1 MLRSLAINLRIKCR
15 RPLIADSFISKHC
28 RRTSTFEIEV
38 QNTTPVKKVKA
49 MAEDRSHFLLPNNQK
64 FVELDSSQA
73 FNKLTDKEKLYAHY
87 LSQAAWHGGLI
98 VLMQTSPESPKI
110 FSLLHRIFANESL
123 LCLRESVRQQGVS
136 NDDFQAFLVYAGG
149 IFANSGNYKGFGD
162 TKFIPNLP
170 KGSFELIVKASK
182 AYEEDP
188 QHIMKLWQQASNF
201 IYSIAPR
208 LTRLGLCDKGVTTYF
223 SSNVTEEDSN
233 LVNDWMKTKLIEA
246 YICRTFK
253 TTAEDGLPLY
263 TIHLA
268 SVNTDAKPPLTMEK
282 EKYKGAYF
290 QVTRGDYSP
299 LLKLVNDNLTMAREY
314 AANDNE
320 RNMLEH
326 YVKSFKEGDLSEHK
340 EGSRYWIKDKGP
352 IIETYQGFI
361 ETYRDPSGQRGEF
374 EGFVA
379 MVNKEMSKKFGD
391 LVDGAERFIKLLPWG
406 KDLEKDTFL
415 RPDFT
420 SLDVLTF
427 SGSGIPAG
435 INIPNYDE
443 IRQNEGFKN
452 VSLGNVIPAA
462 YKESVIPFLS
472 DSDKQLLEKYRVASF
487 EVQVGLHEL
496 LGHGSGKLFVQN
508 ADGTFNFNKE
518 TVKNPLTGKEI
529 ESWYSPGETYDS
541 KFTTL
546 GSAFEECR
554 AEAVGL
560 YLSLVP
566 EILKIFGY
574 EGQEAQDVTYVNWL
588 SLLWNGAAKATEM
601 YQPSTKTWL
610 QAHARAR
617 FVLMRL
623 LELEGEGM
631 LRIEETEPGKNLQLT
646 LQRDQLATKGKK
658 IIGDFLVQLQT
669 IKATGDVAAGEKL
682 FDKYSRLDEPWGRWR
697 DIVLIHKQPR
707 NIFVQPNTFLINSNK
722 GEEIDLKRYPATA
735 EGMIASWVER
745 FPKTDIDDILEQL
758 AEKDTKYFQDLKAIA
773 NE

>member
-1 MLRSLAINLRIKCR
+1 MKYLVLGSIPGFFK
-15 RPLIADSFISKHC
+15 KHYILLNI
-28 RRTSTFEIEV
+28 T
-38 QNTTPVKKVKA
+38 
-49 MAEDRSHFLLPNNQK
+49 MEDKSNFFLPNNQR

-73 FNKLTDKEKLYAHY
+73 FNNLTNKEKLYAHY
-87 LSQAAWHGGLI
+87 LSKAAWNGGLI
-98 VLMQTSPESPKI
+98 VLLQTSPESPKI
-110 FSLLHRIFANESL
+110 FSLLHRIFLGEPLDKLKDSAL
-123 LCLRESVRQQGVS
+123 KAGVS
-136 NDDFQAFLVYAGG
+136 EDDFKAFLIYAGG
-149 IFANSGNYKGFGD
+149 LFANSGNYKGFGD
-162 TKFIPNLP
+162 TKFIPNLS
-170 KGSFELIVKASK
+170 KEAFELIVKSSK
-182 AYEEDP
+182 AYEDDNT
-188 QHIMKLWQQASNF
+188 HMTKLWQKVQNA
-201 IYSIAPR
+201 IYSLTPR
-208 LTRLGLCDKGVTTYF
+208 LTSLGLANKGVTTYF
-223 SSNVTEEDSN
+223 SSNCTEEDSN
-233 LVNDWMKTKLIEA
+233 LVNDWMKTKRIEA

-253 TTAEDGLPLY
+253 TTADDGLPLY

-268 SVNTDAKPPLTMEK
+268 SVESSPKPPLTMEK
-282 EKYKGAYF
+282 EKYKNAYF
-290 QVTRGDYSP
+290 QVTRGDYAA
-299 LLKLVNDNLTMAREY
+299 LLKLANENLAKAMEY

-320 RNMLEH
+320 RNMLKH
-326 YVKSFKEGDLSEHK
+326 YINSFREGDLNEHK
-340 EGSRYWIKDKGP
+340 EGSRFWIKDKGP

-379 MVNKEMSKKFGD
+379 MVNKEMSKKFGT

-406 KDLEKDTFL
+406 QDLEKDTFL

-472 DSDKQLLEKYRVASF
+472 EEDKKLLEKYRVASF

-496 LGHGSGKLFVQN
+496 LGHGSGKLLRQN
-508 ADGTFNFNKE
+508 ADGTFNFDKE
-518 TVKNPLTGKEI
+518 KVKNPLTGKQI
-529 ESWYSPGETYDS
+529 ESWYTEGETYDS

-560 YLSLVP
+560 YLSLEP

-588 SLLWNGAAKATEM
+588 SLMWNGTAKATEM

-617 FVLMRL
+617 FVLLRL
-623 LELEGEGM
+623 LQLEGDG
-631 LRIEETEPGKNLQLT
+631 LLTVSEPRPGHELLLT
-646 LQRDQLATKGKK
+646 LDRHRLATDGKR
-658 IIGDFLVQLQT
+658 IIGEFLVKLQT
-669 IKATGDVAAGEKL
+669 LKATGDSVAAEQL
-682 FDKYSRLDEPWGRWR
+682 FDRYSRLDEPWSRWR
-697 DIVLIHKQPR
+697 DIVMLHKQPR
-707 NIFVQPNTFLINSNK
+707 NIFVQPNTSLK
-722 GEEIDLKRYPATA
+722 GEEVELIRYPASA
-735 EGMIASWVER
+735 EGMVASWVER
-745 FPKTDIDDILEQL
+745 FPSSTIDDVLEQL
-758 AEKDTKYFQDLKAIA
+758 ADTDSKYFAELESLTAA
-773 NE
+773 

>member
-1 MLRSLAINLRIKCR
+1 MLRTLTINLKKCR
-15 RPLIADSFISKHC
+15 RSIFADSLIGKHC
-28 RRTSTFEIEV
+28 RCSSGT
-38 QNTTPVKKVKA
+38 QNTKPVQPLKVNA
-49 MAEDRSHFLLPNNQK
+49 MAEDKSHFLLPNNQR

-73 FNKLTDKEKLYAHY
+73 FSNLTTQEQLYAHY
-87 LSQAAWHGGLI
+87 LSQAAWNGGLI
-98 VLMQTSPESPKI
+98 VLLQTSPESPKI
-110 FSLLHRIFANESL
+110 FSLLHRIYIAEPLEDLKKSAL
-123 LCLRESVRQQGVS
+123 EAGVS
-136 NDDFQAFLVYAGG
+136 EDDFQAFLVYSGG
-149 IFANSGNYKGFGD
+149 VFANSGNYKGFGD
-162 TKFIPNLP
+162 VKFIPNLS
-170 KGSFELIVKASK
+170 KETFELIVKASK
-182 AYEEDP
+182 AYENDNT
-188 QHIMKLWQQASNF
+188 HITKLWQNTQNA

-208 LTRLGLCDKGVTTYF
+208 LASLGLADKGVTTYF
-223 SSNVTEEDSN
+223 SSNCTEEDSN
-233 LVNDWMKTKLIEA
+233 LVNDWMKTKRIEA

-253 TTAEDGLPLY
+253 TTADDGLPLY

-268 SVNTDAKPPLTMEK
+268 SVDTTPKPPLTMDK
-282 EKYKGAYF
+282 ELYKGAYF

-299 LLKLVNDNLTMAREY
+299 ILKVVNEHLLKAQEY

-320 RNMLEH
+320 KNMLKH
-326 YVKSFKEGDLSEHK
+326 YVNSFKEGDLNEHK
-340 EGSRYWIKDKGP
+340 EGSRFWIKDKGP

-391 LVDGAERFIKLLPWG
+391 LVDGAERFIKRLPWG
-406 KDLEKDTFL
+406 SDLEKDSFL

-472 DSDKQLLEKYRVASF
+472 DEDKKLLEKYRVASF

-496 LGHGSGKLFVQN
+496 LGHGSGKLLRQN
-508 ADGTFNFNKE
+508 ADGTFNFDTEK
-518 TVKNPLTGKEI
+518 VKNPLTGNKI
-529 ESWYSPGETYDS
+529 ESWYTDGETYDS

-560 YLSLVP
+560 YLSLDP
-566 EILKIFGY
+566 EILKVFGY
-574 EGQEAQDVTYVNWL
+574 EGKEAEDVTYVNWL

-623 LELEGEGM
+623 LELEGDG
-631 LRIEETEPGKNLQLT
+631 LLTITEVEPAKNLLLT
-646 LQRDQLATKGKK
+646 LQRDRIATDGKK
-658 IIGDFLVQLQT
+658 IIGDFLVKLQT
-669 IKATGDVAAGEKL
+669 IKATADFAAGDQL

-697 DIVLIHKQPR
+697 DIVVLHKQPR
-707 NIFVQPNTFLINSNK
+707 NIFVQPNTFHK
-722 GEEIDLKRYPATA
+722 GEEVELKRYPASA
-735 EGMIASWVER
+735 EGMVSSWVER
-745 FPKTDIDDILEQL
+745 FPSAAVDEVLEQL
-758 AEKDTKYFQDLKAIA
+758 AEADSKYYAELQAILDA
-773 NE
+773 

>member
-1 MLRSLAINLRIKCR
+1 MFRSVNNLFKSR
-15 RPLIADSFISKHC
+15 LICADSMVFNRLNRFSVK
-28 RRTSTFEIEV
+28 STQLNIN
-38 QNTTPVKKVKA
+38 QPLKLTKA
-49 MAEDRSHFLLPNNQK
+49 MDKSNFLLPNNQR

-73 FNKLTDKEKLYAHY
+73 FENLTKQEKLYAHY
-87 LSQAAWHGGLI
+87 LSQAAWNGGLI

-110 FSLLHRIFANESL
+110 FSLLHRIFLEEPIEELKDSCSKA
-123 LCLRESVRQQGVS
+123 GVS
-136 NDDFQAFLVYAGG
+136 EDDFQAFLVYAGG
-149 IFANSGNYKGFGD
+149 VFANSGNYKGFGD

-170 KGSFELIVKASK
+170 DSTFELIVKSSK
-182 AYEEDP
+182 AYENDTT
-188 QHIMKLWQQASNF
+188 HITKLWQNTHHA

-208 LTRLGLCDKGVTTYF
+208 LTSLGLADKGVTTYF
-223 SSNVTEEDSN
+223 SSNCTEEDSN
-233 LVNDWMKTKLIEA
+233 LVNDWMKTKRIEA

-253 TTAEDGLPLY
+253 TTANDGLPLY

-268 SVNTDAKPPLTMEK
+268 SVEKSSKAPITMDK

-299 LLKLVNDNLTMAREY
+299 LLKLVSDNLTKAIEY

-320 RNMLEH
+320 KNMLKH
-326 YVKSFKEGDLSEHK
+326 YVNSFNEGDLNEHK

-379 MVNKEMSKKFGD
+379 MVNKEMSKKFGT

-406 KDLEKDTFL
+406 EDLEKDTFL
-415 RPDFT
+415 KPDFT

-472 DSDKQLLEKYRVASF
+472 DGDKQLLEKYRVAAF

-496 LGHGSGKLFVQN
+496 LGHGSGKLLRQN
-508 ADGTFNFNKE
+508 ADGTFNFDKE
-518 TVKNPLTGKEI
+518 KVKNPLTGKPI
-529 ESWYSPGETYDS
+529 ESWYTEGETYDS

-560 YLSLVP
+560 YLSLDT

-574 EGQEAQDVTYVNWL
+574 EGQEAQDVMYVNWL

-601 YQPSTKTWL
+601 YQPSTSTWL

-623 LELEGEGM
+623 LELEGDGM
-631 LRIEETEPGKNLQLT
+631 LTITETEPGKDLLMT
-646 LQRDQLATKGKK
+646 LDRTRLPTDGKR
-658 IIGDFLVQLQT
+658 IIGEFLVKLQT
-669 IKATGDVAAGEKL
+669 IKATGDSAAGEKL
-682 FDKYSRLDEPWGRWR
+682 FGEYSRLAGCWGKWR
-697 DIVLIHKQPR
+697 DIVLMHKQPR
-707 NIFVQPNTFLINSNK
+707 NIFVQPNTEAK
-722 GEEIDLKRYPATA
+722 GDEVELKRYPATA
-735 EGMIASWVER
+735 EGMIASWVQR
-745 FPKTDIDDILEQL
+745 FPTTKPDDILEKL
-758 AEKDTKYFQDLKAIA
+758 AEDDSKYFEELEKLAA
-773 NE
+773 

>member
-1 MLRSLAINLRIKCR
+1 
-15 RPLIADSFISKHC
+15 
-28 RRTSTFEIEV
+28 
-38 QNTTPVKKVKA
+38 
-49 MAEDRSHFLLPNNQK
+49 MAVDKSNFLLPNNQR

-73 FNKLTDKEKLYAHY
+73 FNNLTKQEKLYAHY
-87 LSQAAWHGGLI
+87 LSQAAWNGGLI
-98 VLMQTSPESPKI
+98 VLLQTSPESPRI
-110 FSLLHRIFANESL
+110 FSLLHRIFLGEPLDSL
-123 LCLRESVRQQGVS
+123 KQSALKAGASEE
-136 NDDFQAFLVYAGG
+136 DFQAFLVYAGG

-162 TKFIPNLP
+162 TKVIPNLS
-170 KGSFELIVKASK
+170 KESFEIIVKASK
-182 AYEEDP
+182 AFENDST
-188 QHIMKLWQQASNF
+188 HITKLWQNNKNA
-201 IYSIAPR
+201 IYSLTPR
-208 LTRLGLCDKGVTTYF
+208 LTSLGLADKGVTTYF
-223 SSNVTEEDSN
+223 SSNCAEADSN
-233 LVNDWMKTKLIEA
+233 LVNDWMKTKRIEA

-253 TTAEDGLPLY
+253 TTADDGLPLY

-268 SVNTDAKPPLTMEK
+268 SVETSPKPPLTMEK
-282 EKYKGAYF
+282 EKYKNAYF

-299 LLKLVNDNLTMAREY
+299 LLKLVNENLEKAKQY
-314 AANDNE
+314 ASNDNE
-320 RNMLEH
+320 KNMLKH
-326 YVKSFKEGDLSEHK
+326 YINSFKEGDLNEHK

-379 MVNKEMSKKFGD
+379 MVNKEMSKKFGN

-406 KDLEKDTFL
+406 EDLEKDSFL

-496 LGHGSGKLFVQN
+496 LGHGSGKLLRQN
-508 ADGTFNFNKE
+508 ADGTFNFDKE
-518 TVKNPLTGKEI
+518 KVKNPLTGKEI
-529 ESWYSPGETYDS
+529 ESWYTEGETYDS

-560 YLSLVP
+560 YLSLNA

-574 EGQEAQDVTYVNWL
+574 EGEEAQNVTYVNWL

-623 LELEGEGM
+623 LELEGDGLLTVSES
-631 LRIEETEPGKNLQLT
+631 EPGKNLRLT
-646 LQRDQLATKGKK
+646 LQKDRLATDGKR
-658 IIGDFLVQLQT
+658 IIGDFLVKLQT
-669 IKATGDVAAGEKL
+669 IKATGDVASGEAL

-697 DIVLIHKQPR
+697 DIVMLHKQPR
-707 NIFVQPNTFLINSNK
+707 NIFVQPNTTHEGDDVVLH
-722 GEEIDLKRYPATA
+722 RYPASA
-735 EGMIASWVER
+735 EGVVASWVRR
-745 FPKTDIDDILEQL
+745 FPSPAVSDALEQL
-758 AEKDTKYFQDLKAIA
+758 AEADAPYFAELKALTDA
-773 NE
+773 S

>member
-1 MLRSLAINLRIKCR
+1 MG
-15 RPLIADSFISKHC
+15 
-28 RRTSTFEIEV
+28 
-38 QNTTPVKKVKA
+38 
-49 MAEDRSHFLLPNNQK
+49 EDKSHFLLPNNQK

-73 FNKLTDKEKLYAHY
+73 FNKLTNKEKLYAHY
-87 LSQAAWHGGLI
+87 LSQSAWNGGLI
-98 VLMQTSPESPKI
+98 VLVQTSPESPKI
-110 FSLLHRIFANESL
+110 FSLLHRIFTKESL
-123 LCLRESVRQQGVS
+123 HSLREAATVVGV
-136 NDDFQAFLVYAGG
+136 NDEDFLAFMVYAGG

-170 KGSFELIVKASK
+170 MTSFELIVKASK
-182 AYEEDP
+182 AFKDDNA
-188 QHIMKLWQQASNF
+188 HITTLWQQIQNA
-201 IYSIAPR
+201 IYSTAPR
-208 LTRLGLCDKGVTTYF
+208 LTSLGLADKGVTTYF
-223 SSNVTEEDSN
+223 SSNCTEEDSN
-233 LVNDWMKTKLIEA
+233 LVNDWMKTKRIEA

-268 SVNTDAKPPLTMEK
+268 STEAIPKSPLTMDI

-290 QVTRGDYSP
+290 RVTRGDYSP
-299 LLKLVNDNLTMAREY
+299 LLKRVNDNLTKAIEY

-320 RNMLEH
+320 KNMLLH
-326 YVKSFKEGDLSEHK
+326 YINSFKEGDLEEHK
-340 EGSRYWIKDKGP
+340 EGSRFWIKDKGP

-379 MVNKEMSKKFGD
+379 MVNKEMSMKFGA
-391 LVDGAERFIKLLPWG
+391 LVEGAERFIKLLPWG
-406 KDLEKDTFL
+406 TDLEKDTFL

-472 DSDKQLLEKYRVASF
+472 SSDKELLEKYRVPSF

-496 LGHGSGKLFVQN
+496 LGHGSGKLFKEN
-508 ADGTFNFNKE
+508 PDGTFNFDKN

-529 ESWYSPGETYDS
+529 ESWYTPGETYDS

-560 YLSLVP
+560 YLSLEP
-566 EILKIFGY
+566 EILKIFGH
-574 EGQEAQDVTYVNWL
+574 EGQTAEDVTYVNWL

-631 LRIEETEPGKNLQLT
+631 LTITETEPGKNLELT
-646 LQRDQLATKGKK
+646 LQREKLATLGKK
-658 IIGDFLVQLQT
+658 IIGDFLVKLQT
-669 IKATGDVAAGEKL
+669 IKATGDFAAGELL
-682 FDKYSRLDEPWGRWR
+682 FDKYSRVEGEWARWR
-697 DIVLIHKQPR
+697 DIVMIHKQPR
-707 NIFVQPNTFLINSNK
+707 NIFVQPNTVIANE
-722 GEEIDLKRYPATA
+722 GEQVELKRYPASA

-745 FPKTDIDDILEQL
+745 FPNTDVDDILEL
-758 AEKDTKYFQDLKAIA
+758 IAEQDSQYFSDLKPITAA
-773 NE
+773 A

>member
-1 MLRSLAINLRIKCR
+1 MLRTLTISLLKCR
-15 RPLIADSFISKHC
+15 RANIAESFVTKHYATGTV
-28 RRTSTFEIEV
+28 RSINSQANKIV
-38 QNTTPVKKVKA
+38 NA
-49 MAEDRSHFLLPNNQK
+49 MAVDKSNFLLPNNQR

-73 FNKLTDKEKLYAHY
+73 FANLTNQEKLYAHY
-87 LSQAAWHGGLI
+87 LSRAAWNGGLI
-98 VLMQTSPESPKI
+98 VLIQTSPESPRI
-110 FSLLHRIFANESL
+110 FSLLHRIFLGEPLENLKQSAL
-123 LCLRESVRQQGVS
+123 KAGVTE
-136 NDDFQAFLVYAGG
+136 DDFQAFLVYAGG
-149 IFANSGNYKGFGD
+149 VFANSGNYKGFGD
-162 TKFIPNLP
+162 TKVIPNLS
-170 KGSFELIVKASK
+170 KEAFEQIVKASK
-182 AYEEDP
+182 AYENDST
-188 QHIMKLWQQASNF
+188 HMTKLWQNNSNA

-208 LTRLGLCDKGVTTYF
+208 LTSLGLADKGVTTYF
-223 SSNVTEEDSN
+223 SSNCTEADSN
-233 LVNDWMKTKLIEA
+233 LVNDWMKTKRIEA

-253 TTAEDGLPLY
+253 TVAEDGLPLY

-268 SVNTDAKPPLTMEK
+268 SVENAPKTSLTMDV
-282 EKYKGAYF
+282 EKYKNAYF

-299 LLKLVNDNLTMAREY
+299 LLQLVNENLEKAQQY
-314 AANDNE
+314 ASNDVE
-320 RNMLEH
+320 KNMIKH
-326 YVKSFKEGDLSEHK
+326 YIISFKEGDLNEHK

-379 MVNKEMSKKFGD
+379 MVNKQMSMKFGA
-391 LVDGAERFIKLLPWG
+391 LVDGAERFIELLPWG
-406 KDLEKDTFL
+406 KHLEKDSFL

-472 DSDKQLLEKYRVASF
+472 EADKKLLEKYRVAAF

-496 LGHGSGKLFVQN
+496 LGHGSGKLLRQN
-508 ADGTFNFNKE
+508 ADGTFNFDKE
-518 TVKNPLTGKEI
+518 NVKNPLTGNPIK
-529 ESWYSPGETYDS
+529 SWYTEGETYDS

-560 YLSLVP
+560 YLSLEP
-566 EILKIFGY
+566 QILKIFGY
-574 EGQEAQDVTYVNWL
+574 EGQEAEDVTYVNWL

-601 YQPSTKTWL
+601 YQPTTKTWL

-623 LELEGEGM
+623 LELEGDGLLTVTES
-631 LRIEETEPGKNLQLT
+631 EPGKDLLLT
-646 LQRDQLATKGKK
+646 LDRNRLKTDGKR
-658 IIGDFLVQLQT
+658 IVGEFLVKLQT
-669 IKATGDVAAGEKL
+669 IKATGDVSSGEAL
-682 FDKYSRLDEPWGRWR
+682 FNKYSSLESPWARWR
-697 DIVLIHKQPR
+697 DIVLLHKQPR
-707 NIFVQPNTFLINSNK
+707 NIFVQPNTAVK
-722 GEEIDLKRYPATA
+722 DDTVELKRYPASA
-735 EGMIASWVER
+735 EGMVASWVDR
-745 FPKTDIDDILEQL
+745 FPDATVDDILEQL
-758 AEKDTKYFQDLKAIA
+758 AEADAKYFQDLQPLLA
-773 NE
+773 

>member
-1 MLRSLAINLRIKCR
+1 M
-15 RPLIADSFISKHC
+15 
-28 RRTSTFEIEV
+28 
-38 QNTTPVKKVKA
+38 
-49 MAEDRSHFLLPNNQK
+49 EDKSNFLLPNNQR

-73 FNKLTDKEKLYAHY
+73 FNNLTNKEKLYAHY
-87 LSQAAWHGGLI
+87 LSKAAWNGGLI
-98 VLMQTSPESPKI
+98 VLIQTSPESPKI
-110 FSLLHRIFANESL
+110 FSLLHRIFIGESL
-123 LCLRESVRQQGVS
+123 EKLKESAMKAGVS
-136 NDDFQAFLVYAGG
+136 EDDFQAFLVYAGG
-149 IFANSGNYKGFGD
+149 LFANSGNYKGFGD
-162 TKFIPNLP
+162 TKFIPNLS
-170 KGSFELIVKASK
+170 KESFELIVKSSK
-182 AYEEDP
+182 AYENDNT
-188 QHIMKLWQQASNF
+188 HILKLWQKVQNP
-201 IYSIAPR
+201 IYSLAPR
-208 LTRLGLCDKGVTTYF
+208 LTSLGMADKGVTTYF
-223 SSNVTEEDSN
+223 SSNCTEEDSN
-233 LVNDWMKTKLIEA
+233 LVNDWMKTKRIEA

-253 TTAEDGLPLY
+253 TVSDDGLPLY

-268 SVNTDAKPPLTMEK
+268 SVESSSKPPLTMDK
-282 EKYKGAYF
+282 EKYKNAYF
-290 QVTRGDYSP
+290 QVTRGDYSA
-299 LLKLVNDNLTMAREY
+299 LLKLAGDNLAKAVEY

-320 RNMLEH
+320 KNMLKH
-326 YVKSFKEGDLSEHK
+326 YINSFKEGDLDEHK
-340 EGSRYWIKDKGP
+340 EGSRFWIKDKGP

-379 MVNKEMSKKFGD
+379 MVNKEMSKKFGC
-391 LVDGAERFIKLLPWG
+391 LVDGAEGFIKLLPWG
-406 KDLEKDTFL
+406 QDLEKDTFL

-472 DSDKQLLEKYRVASF
+472 EADKNLLEKYRVASF

-496 LGHGSGKLFVQN
+496 LGHGSGKLLRQN
-508 ADGTFNFNKE
+508 ADGTFNFDKE
-518 TVKNPLTGKEI
+518 KVKNPLTGKEI
-529 ESWYSPGETYDS
+529 EAWYTEGETYDS

-560 YLSLVP
+560 YLSLRP

-574 EGQEAQDVTYVNWL
+574 EGQEAEDVIYVNWL

-623 LELEGEGM
+623 LELEGDG
-631 LRIEETEPGKNLQLT
+631 LLTVTEPEPDRNLLLT
-646 LQRDQLATKGKK
+646 LDRSRLATDGKR
-658 IIGDFLVQLQT
+658 IIGEFLVKLQT
-669 IKATGDVAAGEKL
+669 LKATGDAAGAEAL
-682 FDKYSRLDEPWGRWR
+682 FARYSRLEEPWSRWR
-697 DIVLIHKQPR
+697 DIVMLHKQPR
-707 NIFVQPNTFLINSNK
+707 NIFVQPNTSLQDNEVK
-722 GEEIDLKRYPATA
+722 LKRYPASA
-735 EGMIASWVER
+735 EGMVASWVER
-745 FPKTDIDDILEQL
+745 FPTSEVDDVLEQL
-758 AEKDTKYFQDLKAIA
+758 AEADAKYFAELEPLA
-773 NE
+773 NA

>member
-1 MLRSLAINLRIKCR
+1 MFRSIVNLCRCR
-15 RPLIADSFISKHC
+15 RDCANSYLNKYKRYCTKAPKL
-28 RRTSTFEIEV
+28 
-38 QNTTPVKKVKA
+38 NTNEPVKLINA
-49 MAEDRSHFLLPNNQK
+49 MDRSHFLLPNNQR

-73 FNKLTDKEKLYAHY
+73 FENLTKQEKLYAHY
-87 LSQAAWHGGLI
+87 LSQAAWNGGLI

-110 FSLLHRIFANESL
+110 FSLLHRVFLEEPLENLKQSAL
-123 LCLRESVRQQGVS
+123 KAGVS
-136 NDDFQAFLVYAGG
+136 EDDFQAFLVYAGG
-149 IFANSGNYKGFGD
+149 VFANSGNYKGFGD
-162 TKFIPNLP
+162 TKFIPNLS
-170 KGSFELIVKASK
+170 KESFEAVVKASK
-182 AYEEDP
+182 AFENDST
-188 QHIMKLWQQASNF
+188 HITKLLQKTQNA

-208 LTRLGLCDKGVTTYF
+208 LTSLGLAEKGVTTYF
-223 SSNVTEEDSN
+223 SSNCTEEDSN

-253 TTAEDGLPLY
+253 TVAEDGLPIY

-268 SVNTDAKPPLTMEK
+268 SVESSPKAGLTMEK
-282 EKYKGAYF
+282 EKYKNAYF

-299 LLKLVNDNLTMAREY
+299 LLKLASENLTKAVDF
-314 AANDNE
+314 AANENE
-320 RNMLEH
+320 KNMLRH
-326 YVKSFKEGDLSEHK
+326 YVNSFNEGDLNEHK
-340 EGSRYWIKDKGP
+340 EGSRFWIRDKGP

-406 KDLEKDTFL
+406 QDLEKDTFL

-472 DSDKQLLEKYRVASF
+472 DGDKQLLEKYRVAAF

-496 LGHGSGKLFVQN
+496 LGHGSGKLLRQN
-508 ADGTFNFNKE
+508 ADGTFNFDKE
-518 TVKNPLTGKEI
+518 KVKNPLTGKDI
-529 ESWYSPGETYDS
+529 ESWYTEGETYDS

-560 YLSLVP
+560 YLSLDQ

-574 EGQEAQDVTYVNWL
+574 EGQEAEDVTYVNWL

-601 YQPSTKTWL
+601 FQPTTDTWL

-617 FVLMRL
+617 FVIMRL
-623 LELEGEGM
+623 LEVEGEG
-631 LRIEETEPGKNLQLT
+631 LLTVTETEPGRNLLLT
-646 LQRDQLATKGKK
+646 LQKDRLRTDGKK
-658 IIGDFLVQLQT
+658 IIGDFLVKLQT
-669 IKATGDVAAGEKL
+669 IKATGDFSAGEQL
-682 FDKYSRLDEPWGRWR
+682 FQKYSRLEAPWNRWR
-697 DIVLIHKQPR
+697 DIVLLHKQPR
-707 NIFVQPNTFLINSNK
+707 NIFVQPNTVAK
-722 GEEIDLKRYPATA
+722 GEDVKLTRYPATA
-735 EGMIASWVER
+735 EGMVTSWVQR
-745 FPKTDIDDILEQL
+745 FPTTKVDDILERL
-758 AEKDTKYFQDLKAIA
+758 AEEDSQYFSEIEKIA
-773 NE
+773 A

>member
-1 MLRSLAINLRIKCR
+1 
-15 RPLIADSFISKHC
+15 
-28 RRTSTFEIEV
+28 
-38 QNTTPVKKVKA
+38 
-49 MAEDRSHFLLPNNQK
+49 MAEDKSTFLLPNNQK

-73 FNKLTDKEKLYAHY
+73 FNKLTDNEKLYAHY
-87 LSQAAWHGGLI
+87 LSQSSWNGGLI
-98 VLMQTSPESPKI
+98 VLLQTSPESPKI
-110 FSLLHRIFANESL
+110 FSLLHRIFVGESL
-123 LCLRESVRQQGVS
+123 QSLREAVNRQGIS

-170 KGSFELIVKASK
+170 MDSFELIVKASK
-182 AYEEDP
+182 AFEDDT
-188 QHIMKLWQQASNF
+188 QHMMKLWQQTQHY
-201 IYSIAPR
+201 IYSTAPR
-208 LTRLGLCDKGVTTYF
+208 LTSLGLADKGVTTYF
-223 SSNVTEEDSN
+223 SSNCTEEDSN
-233 LVNDWMKTKLIEA
+233 LVNDWMKTKRIEA

-268 SVNTDAKPPLTMEK
+268 SVESSPKPPLTMDI

-290 QVTRGDYSP
+290 RVTRGDYSP
-299 LLKLVNDNLTMAREY
+299 LLKRVNENLSKAKEY

-320 RNMLEH
+320 KNMLLH
-326 YVKSFKEGDLSEHK
+326 YINSFKEGDLSEHK

-379 MVNKEMSKKFGD
+379 MVNKEMSKKFGS
-391 LVDGAERFIKLLPWG
+391 LVDGAERFIQMLPWG
-406 KDLEKDTFL
+406 KNLEKDTFL

-472 DSDKQLLEKYRVASF
+472 DSDKKLLEKYRVAAF

-496 LGHGSGKLFVQN
+496 LGHGSGKLLMEN
-508 ADGTFNFNKE
+508 ADGTFNFDKSA
-518 TVKNPLTGKEI
+518 VKNPLTGKEI
-529 ESWYSPGETYDS
+529 ESWYTPGETYDS

-574 EGQEAQDVTYVNWL
+574 EGKEAEDVTYVNWL

-623 LELEGEGM
+623 LELEGDGM
-631 LRIEETEPGKNLQLT
+631 LTITESEPGKNLLLT
-646 LQRDQLATKGKK
+646 LNREKLATQGKK
-658 IIGDFLVQLQT
+658 IIGDFLVKLQT
-669 IKATGDVAAGEKL
+669 IKATADFTAGEQL

-697 DIVLIHKQPR
+697 DIVMLHKQPR
-707 NIFVQPNTFLINSNK
+707 NIFVQPNTILTSSNK
-722 GEEIDLKRYPATA
+722 GDEIELKRYPATA
-735 EGMIASWVER
+735 DGMIASWVER
-745 FPKTDIDDILEQL
+745 FPNTDVDEILEQL
-758 AEKDTKYFQDLKAIA
+758 AERDSQYFSELKPITAA
-773 NE
+773 A

>member
-1 MLRSLAINLRIKCR
+1 MEDKSN
-15 RPLIADSFISKHC
+15 FI
-28 RRTSTFEIEV
+28 
-38 QNTTPVKKVKA
+38 
-49 MAEDRSHFLLPNNQK
+49 LPNNQR

-73 FNKLTDKEKLYAHY
+73 FTNLTKKEKLYAHY
-87 LSQAAWHGGLI
+87 LSQSAWNGGLI
-98 VLMQTSPESPKI
+98 VLVQTSPESPRI
-110 FSLLHRIFANESL
+110 FSLLHRIFIGEPLEELKTSALKAGASE
-123 LCLRESVRQQGVS
+123 
-136 NDDFQAFLVYAGG
+136 DDFQAFLVYAGG

-162 TKFIPNLP
+162 TKFIPNLS
-170 KGSFELIVKASK
+170 KESFELIVKASK
-182 AYEEDP
+182 AYENDGT
-188 QHIMKLWQQASNF
+188 HLTKLWQNTQNA
-201 IYSIAPR
+201 IYSLAPR
-208 LTRLGLCDKGVTTYF
+208 LTSLGLANKGITTYF
-223 SSNVTEEDSN
+223 SSNCTEEDSN
-233 LVNDWMKTKLIEA
+233 LVNDWMKTKRIEA

-253 TTAEDGLPLY
+253 TVADDGLPIY
-263 TIHLA
+263 TIHYA
-268 SVNTDAKPPLTMEK
+268 SVETTPKTPITMEK
-282 EKYKGAYF
+282 EKYKNAYF

-299 LLKLVNDNLTMAREY
+299 LLKLVNDNLSKAIDY

-320 RNMLEH
+320 KNMLKH
-326 YVKSFKEGDLSEHK
+326 YINSFREGDLNEHK

-379 MVNKEMSKKFGD
+379 VVNKEMSKKFGR
-391 LVDGAERFIKLLPWG
+391 LVEGAERFIKLLPWG
-406 KDLEKDTFL
+406 EDLEKDTFL

-472 DSDKQLLEKYRVASF
+472 ESDKQLLEKYRVAAF

-496 LGHGSGKLFVQN
+496 LGHGCGKLLRQN
-508 ADGTFNFNKE
+508 ADGTFNFDKE
-518 TVKNPLTGKEI
+518 KVKNPLTGGKI
-529 ESWYSPGETYDS
+529 ESWYTEGETYDS

-574 EGQEAQDVTYVNWL
+574 EGQEADDVMYVNWL

-617 FVLMRL
+617 FALMRL
-623 LELEGEGM
+623 LEDEGV
-631 LRIEETEPGKNLQLT
+631 LTVTEVDPGKNLLLN
-646 LQRDQLATKGKK
+646 LQRDRLATDGKK
-658 IIGDFLVQLQT
+658 IIGEFLVKLQT
-669 IKATGDVAAGEKL
+669 IKATGDAAAGERL
-682 FDKYSRLDEPWGRWR
+682 FARYSDPSPAWARWR
-697 DIVLIHKQPR
+697 DIVLLHKQPK
-707 NIFVQPNTFLINSNK
+707 NIFVQPNTRCTEDGDVELT
-722 GEEIDLKRYPATA
+722 RYPASA
-735 EGMIASWVER
+735 EGMVRSWVAR
-745 FPKTDIDDILEQL
+745 FPDAAVDEALEQL
-758 AEKDTKYFQDLKAIA
+758 AEADRKHFEELHQLAA
-773 NE
+773 

>member
-1 MLRSLAINLRIKCR
+1 MFRTLTINLNKCR
-15 RPLIADSFISKHC
+15 HFNNADSFISKYN
-28 RRTSTFEIEV
+28 RSLSGIAPP
-38 QNTTPVKKVKA
+38 QSKAIQPVLVNAMEDKA
-49 MAEDRSHFLLPNNQK
+49 NFLLPNNQR

-73 FNKLTDKEKLYAHY
+73 FNNLTNKEKLYAHY
-87 LSQAAWHGGLI
+87 LSKAAWNGGLI
-98 VLMQTSPESPKI
+98 VLLQTSPESPKI
-110 FSLLHRIFANESL
+110 FSLLHRIFLGEPLDKLKESAL
-123 LCLRESVRQQGVS
+123 KAGVS
-136 NDDFQAFLVYAGG
+136 EDDFKAFLVYSGG
-149 IFANSGNYKGFGD
+149 LFANSGNYKGFGD
-162 TKFIPNLP
+162 TKFIPNLS
-170 KGSFELIVKASK
+170 KEAFELIVKSSK
-182 AYEEDP
+182 AYDDDNT
-188 QHIMKLWQQASNF
+188 HMTKLWQKVQNA
-201 IYSIAPR
+201 IYSLAPR
-208 LTRLGLCDKGVTTYF
+208 LTSLGLANKGVTTYF
-223 SSNVTEEDSN
+223 SCNCTEEDSN
-233 LVNDWMKTKLIEA
+233 LVNDWMKTKRIEA

-253 TTAEDGLPLY
+253 TTADDGLPLY

-268 SVNTDAKPPLTMEK
+268 SVESSPKPPLTMEK
-282 EKYKGAYF
+282 EKYKNAYF
-290 QVTRGDYSP
+290 QVTRGDYAA
-299 LLKLVNDNLTMAREY
+299 LLKLANENLAKAMEY

-320 RNMLEH
+320 RNMLKH
-326 YVKSFKEGDLSEHK
+326 YINSFKEGDLNEHK
-340 EGSRYWIKDKGP
+340 EGSRFWIKDKGP

-379 MVNKEMSKKFGD
+379 MVNKEMSKKFGT

-406 KDLEKDTFL
+406 QDLEKDTFL

-472 DSDKQLLEKYRVASF
+472 EEDKKLLEKYRVASF

-496 LGHGSGKLFVQN
+496 LGHGSGKLLRQN
-508 ADGTFNFNKE
+508 ADGTFNFDKE
-518 TVKNPLTGKEI
+518 KVKNPLTGKQI
-529 ESWYSPGETYDS
+529 ESWYTEGETYDS

-560 YLSLVP
+560 YLSLEP

-588 SLLWNGAAKATEM
+588 SLMWNGAAKATEM

-623 LELEGEGM
+623 LELEGDG
-631 LRIEETEPGKNLQLT
+631 LLVVSEPHPAHDLLLT
-646 LQRDQLATKGKK
+646 LDRHRLATDGKR
-658 IIGDFLVQLQT
+658 IIGEFLVKLQT
-669 IKATGDVAAGEKL
+669 LKATGDSSAAEQL
-682 FDKYSRLDEPWGRWR
+682 FDRYSRLDEPWSRWR
-697 DIVLIHKQPR
+697 DIVMLHKQPR
-707 NIFVQPNTFLINSNK
+707 NIFVQPNTSLK
-722 GEEIDLKRYPATA
+722 GEEVELKRYPASA
-735 EGMIASWVER
+735 EGMVASWVER
-745 FPKTDIDDILEQL
+745 FPSSTIDDVLEQL
-758 AEKDTKYFQDLKAIA
+758 ADTDSKYFAELESLAA
-773 NE
+773 A

>member
-1 MLRSLAINLRIKCR
+1 MFRSVVNLLCR
-15 RPLIADSFISKHC
+15 RVCADSFLCKHSRYC
-28 RRTSTFEIEV
+28 TKAP
-38 QNTTPVKKVKA
+38 QLNTTQPIKSVNVMDK
-49 MAEDRSHFLLPNNQK
+49 SLFLLPNNQR

-73 FNKLTDKEKLYAHY
+73 FENLTKQEKLYAHY
-87 LSQAAWHGGLI
+87 LSQSAWNGGLI

-110 FSLLHRIFANESL
+110 FSLLHRIFTGEPIEDLKAS
-123 LCLRESVRQQGVS
+123 SIKSGVTE
-136 NDDFQAFLVYAGG
+136 DDFQAFLVYAGG
-149 IFANSGNYKGFGD
+149 VFANSGNYKGFGD
-162 TKFIPNLP
+162 TKFIPNLS
-170 KGSFELIVKASK
+170 KDSFNLIIKSSK
-182 AYEEDP
+182 AYDSDRN
-188 QHIMKLWQQASNF
+188 HITTLWEQVEKP
-201 IYSIAPR
+201 IYSIASR
-208 LTRLGLCDKGVTTYF
+208 LSSLGLADKGVTTYF
-223 SSNVTEEDSN
+223 SSNCTEEDSN
-233 LVNDWMKTKLIEA
+233 LVNEWMKTKLFEA

-253 TTAEDGLPLY
+253 TTSDDGLPLY

-268 SVNTDAKPPLTMEK
+268 SVESSPKTGLTMEK
-282 EKYKGAYF
+282 EKYKNAYF

-299 LLKLVNDNLTMAREY
+299 LLRLASDNLAKAIEY
-314 AANDNE
+314 GANDNE
-320 RNMLEH
+320 KNMLRH
-326 YVKSFKEGDLSEHK
+326 YVNSFNEGDLNEHK

-406 KDLEKDTFL
+406 QDLEKDTFL

-462 YKESVIPFLS
+462 YKESVIPFLN
-472 DSDKQLLEKYRVASF
+472 DQDKQLLEKYRVAAF

-496 LGHGSGKLFVQN
+496 LGHGSGKLLRQN
-508 ADGTFNFNKE
+508 ADGTFNFDKDQ
-518 TVKNPLTGKEI
+518 VKNPLTGKNI
-529 ESWYSPGETYDS
+529 ESWYTEGETYDS

-560 YLSLVP
+560 YLSLDA
-566 EILKIFGY
+566 EILKVFGY
-574 EGQEAQDVTYVNWL
+574 EGTEAEDVTYVNWL

-601 YQPSTKTWL
+601 FQPTTDTWL

-623 LELEGEGM
+623 LELEGNG
-631 LRIEETEPGKNLQLT
+631 LLTVTETEPGKNLLLT
-646 LQRDQLATKGKK
+646 LQRDRIATDGKR
-658 IIGDFLVQLQT
+658 IIGDFLVKLQT
-669 IKATGDVAAGEKL
+669 IKATGDFVAGEQL
-682 FDKYSRLDEPWGRWR
+682 FQKYSRLEQPWNRWR
-697 DIVLIHKQPR
+697 DIVLLHKQPR
-707 NIFVQPNTFLINSNK
+707 NIFVQPNTFVK
-722 GEEIDLKRYPATA
+722 GDDVELKRYPPTA
-735 EGMIASWVER
+735 EGMISSWVER
-745 FPKTDIDDILEQL
+745 FPDAKVDTILEEL
-758 AEKDTKYFQDLKAIA
+758 ADADSKYFGDLQKIA
-773 NE
+773 ATN

>member
-1 MLRSLAINLRIKCR
+1 M
-15 RPLIADSFISKHC
+15 
-28 RRTSTFEIEV
+28 
-38 QNTTPVKKVKA
+38 
-49 MAEDRSHFLLPNNQK
+49 EDKSIYVLPNNQR

-73 FNKLTDKEKLYAHY
+73 FENLTKQEKLYAHY
-87 LSQAAWHGGLI
+87 LSKAAWNGGLI
-98 VLMQTSPESPKI
+98 VLLQTSPESPKI
-110 FSLLHRIFANESL
+110 FSLLHRIFLAEPLDDLKKSAI
-123 LCLRESVRQQGVS
+123 EAGVS
-136 NDDFQAFLVYAGG
+136 EEDYRAFLIYAGG
-149 IFANSGNYKGFGD
+149 LFANSGNYKGFGD

-170 KGSFELIVKASK
+170 KESFESIVKASK
-182 AYEEDP
+182 AYENDST
-188 QHIMKLWQQASNF
+188 HISKLWENTKDAMYN
-201 IYSIAPR
+201 IAPR
-208 LTRLGLCDKGVTTYF
+208 LTSLGLSDKGVTTYF
-223 SSNVTEEDSN
+223 SSNCTEADSN
-233 LVNDWMKTKLIEA
+233 LVNDWMKTKRLEA

-253 TTAEDGLPLY
+253 TVADDGLPLY

-268 SVNTDAKPPLTMEK
+268 SVEKSAKPPLTMEI
-282 EKYKGAYF
+282 EKYKNAYF

-299 LLKLVNDNLTMAREY
+299 LLSLVNENLSKAIEY

-320 RNMLEH
+320 KNMLKH
-326 YVKSFKEGDLSEHK
+326 YINSFREGDLDEHK

-379 MVNKEMSKKFGD
+379 MVNKEMSQKFGA
-391 LVDGAERFIKLLPWG
+391 LVAGAERLLARLPWG
-406 KDLEKDTFL
+406 AALEKDAFL

-420 SLDVLTF
+420 SLDVLAF

-472 DSDKQLLEKYRVASF
+472 ENDKQLLEKYRVAAF

-496 LGHGSGKLFVQN
+496 LGHGSGKLLRQN
-508 ADGTFNFNKE
+508 ADGTFNFDKE
-518 TVKNPLTGKEI
+518 KVKNPLTGKEI
-529 ESWYSPGETYDS
+529 ESWYTEGETYDS

-560 YLSLVP
+560 YLSLEP

-574 EGQEAQDVTYVNWL
+574 EGQEAEDVTYVNWL

-623 LELEGEGM
+623 LETEGNG
-631 LRIEETEPGKNLQLT
+631 LLTITEEEVGKNLL
-646 LQRDQLATKGKK
+646 LKLERSRLATDGKK
-658 IIGDFLVQLQT
+658 IIGDFLVKLQT
-669 IKATGDVAAGEKL
+669 IKATGDSAAGETL
-682 FDKYSRLDEPWGRWR
+682 FDKYSRLDEPWNRWR
-697 DIVLIHKQPR
+697 DIVMLHKQPR
-707 NIFVQPNTFLINSNK
+707 NIFVQPNTVLE
-722 GEEIDLKRYPATA
+722 GDGVRLRRYAASA
-735 EGMIASWVER
+735 EGQLASWVER
-745 FPKTDIDDILEQL
+745 FPSTRVHDALERL
-758 AEKDTKYFQDLKAIA
+758 ADEQRAHFADLLLQ
-773 NE
+773 

>member
-1 MLRSLAINLRIKCR
+1 MLRTLTANLIKCR
-15 RPLIADSFISKHC
+15 RSITADSFICKQC
-28 RRTSTFEIEV
+28 RLGTSTFPP
-38 QNTTPVKKVKA
+38 QTTKLVKA
-49 MAEDRSHFLLPNNQK
+49 MAEDRSQFLLPNNQK

-73 FNKLTDKEKLYAHY
+73 FDKLTDKEKLYAHY
-87 LSQAAWHGGLI
+87 LSQAAWNGGLI

-110 FSLLHRIFANESL
+110 FALLHRIFAMESL
-123 LCLRESVRQQGVS
+123 ESLKDAANAQGVS

-170 KGSFELIVKASK
+170 KNSFELIVKASK
-182 AYEEDP
+182 AYEDDP
-188 QHIMKLWQQASNF
+188 QHILKIWQQIEKF
-201 IYSIAPR
+201 IYSISPR
-208 LTRLGLCDKGVTTYF
+208 LTRLGLSPEGVTTYF
-223 SSNVTEEDSN
+223 SSNVTEQDSQ
-233 LVNDWMKTKLIEA
+233 LVNDWMKTKLLEA

-253 TTAEDGLPLY
+253 TTVENDIPLY

-268 SVNTDAKPPLTMEK
+268 SVEQTPATGITMAM

-299 LLKLVNDNLTMAREY
+299 LLKKVNENLTMAREY
-314 AANDNE
+314 AANDNQ
-320 RNMLEH
+320 RNMLTH
-326 YVKSFKEGDLSEHK
+326 YVNSFKEGNLNEHK
-340 EGSRYWIKDKGP
+340 EGSRFWTQDKGP

-391 LVDGAERFIKLLPWG
+391 LVDGAERFIKYLPWG
-406 KDLEKDTFL
+406 EDLEKDTFL

-420 SLDVLTF
+420 SLDVMTF

-443 IRQNEGFKN
+443 IRQNFGFKN

-462 YKESVIPFLS
+462 YKESVIPFLG
-472 DSDKQLLEKYRVASF
+472 DSDKVLLEKYRVAAF

-496 LGHGSGKLFVQN
+496 LGHGSGKLLQQKS
-508 ADGTFNFNKE
+508 DGTFNFDKE
-518 TVKNPLTGKEI
+518 KVKNPLTGKEI
-529 ESWYSPGETYDS
+529 EKWYKPGETYDGT
-541 KFTTL
+541 FTTL

-601 YQPSTKTWL
+601 YQPATKTWL

-631 LRIEETEPGKNLQLT
+631 LTVTESEPGKNLLLT
-646 LQRDQLATKGKK
+646 LQREHLATRGKK
-658 IIGDFLVQLQT
+658 IIGDFLVKLQT
-669 IKATGDVAAGEKL
+669 IKATADFEAGEKL
-682 FDKYSRLDEPWGRWR
+682 FEKYSRLDEPWGRWR
-697 DIVLIHKQPR
+697 DIVLMHKQPR
-707 NIFVQPNTFLINSNK
+707 NIFVQPNTVLINSNK
-722 GEEIDLKRYPATA
+722 GEEVDMKRYPASA
-735 EGMIASWVER
+735 EGMIKSWVER
-745 FPKTDIDDILEQL
+745 FPSTDIDEILEQL
-758 AEKDTKYFQDLKAIA
+758 ADKDSKYFEELQAIA
-773 NE
+773 T

>member
-1 MLRSLAINLRIKCR
+1 M
-15 RPLIADSFISKHC
+15 
-28 RRTSTFEIEV
+28 
-38 QNTTPVKKVKA
+38 
-49 MAEDRSHFLLPNNQK
+49 EDKSIYLLPNNQR

-73 FNKLTDKEKLYAHY
+73 FENLTKQEKLYAHY
-87 LSQAAWHGGLI
+87 LSKAAWNGGLI
-98 VLMQTSPESPKI
+98 VLLQTSPESPKI
-110 FSLLHRIFANESL
+110 FSLLHRIFLAEPLDDLKKSATKA
-123 LCLRESVRQQGVS
+123 GVS
-136 NDDFQAFLVYAGG
+136 EDDFLAFLVYAGG
-149 IFANSGNYKGFGD
+149 LFANSGNYKGFGD

-170 KGSFELIVKASK
+170 KESFESIVKASK
-182 AYEEDP
+182 AYENDST
-188 QHIMKLWQQASNF
+188 HIAKLWENTKDAMYN
-201 IYSIAPR
+201 IAPR
-208 LTRLGLCDKGVTTYF
+208 LTSLGLSDKGVTTYF
-223 SSNVTEEDSN
+223 SSNCTEADSN
-233 LVNDWMKTKLIEA
+233 LVNDWMKTKRLEA
-246 YICRTFK
+246 YNCRTFK
-253 TTAEDGLPLY
+253 TVADDGLPLY

-268 SVNTDAKPPLTMEK
+268 SVEKSAKPPLTMEK
-282 EKYKGAYF
+282 EKYKNAYF
-290 QVTRGDYSP
+290 QVKRGDYSP
-299 LLKLVNDNLTMAREY
+299 LLSLVNENLSKAIEY

-320 RNMLEH
+320 KNMLKH
-326 YVKSFKEGDLSEHK
+326 YINSFREGDLDEHK

-379 MVNKEMSKKFGD
+379 MVNKEMSQKFGA
-391 LVDGAERFIKLLPWG
+391 LVDGAERFLPRLPWG
-406 KDLEKDTFL
+406 AALEKDAFL

-420 SLDVLTF
+420 SLDVLAF

-472 DSDKQLLEKYRVASF
+472 ENDKQLLEKYRVAAF

-496 LGHGSGKLFVQN
+496 LGHGSGKLLRQN
-508 ADGTFNFNKE
+508 ADGTFNFDKE
-518 TVKNPLTGKEI
+518 KVKNPLTGKEI
-529 ESWYSPGETYDS
+529 ESWYTEGETYDS

-560 YLSLVP
+560 YLSLEP

-574 EGQEAQDVTYVNWL
+574 EGQEAEDVTYVNWL

-623 LELEGEGM
+623 LETEGNG
-631 LRIEETEPGKNLQLT
+631 LLTVTEEEAGKNLLLT
-646 LQRDQLATKGKK
+646 LDRSRLATDGKK
-658 IIGDFLVQLQT
+658 IIGDFLVKLQT
-669 IKATGDVAAGEKL
+669 IKATGDSAAGESL
-682 FDKYSRLDEPWGRWR
+682 FDKYSRLDEPWSRWR
-697 DIVLIHKQPR
+697 DIVMLHKQPR
-707 NIFVQPNTFLINSNK
+707 NIFVQPNTVLE
-722 GEEIDLKRYPATA
+722 GDGVQLRRYEASA
-735 EGMIASWVER
+735 EGAVSSWVER
-745 FPKTDIDDILEQL
+745 FPSARVHDALERL
-758 AEKDTKYFQDLKAIA
+758 ADEQRAHFADLLLL
-773 NE
+773 

>member
-1 MLRSLAINLRIKCR
+1 MLRTLTISLLKCR
-15 RPLIADSFISKHC
+15 RANIAESFVTKHYATGTV
-28 RRTSTFEIEV
+28 RSINSQANKIV
-38 QNTTPVKKVKA
+38 NA
-49 MAEDRSHFLLPNNQK
+49 MAVDKSNFLLPNNQR

-73 FNKLTDKEKLYAHY
+73 FANLTNQEKLYAHY
-87 LSQAAWHGGLI
+87 LSRAAWNGGLI
-98 VLMQTSPESPKI
+98 VLIQTSPESPRI
-110 FSLLHRIFANESL
+110 FSLLHRIFLGEPLENLKQSAL
-123 LCLRESVRQQGVS
+123 KAGVTE
-136 NDDFQAFLVYAGG
+136 DDFQAFLVYAGG
-149 IFANSGNYKGFGD
+149 VFANSGNYKGFGD
-162 TKFIPNLP
+162 TKVIPNLS
-170 KGSFELIVKASK
+170 KEAFEQIVKASK
-182 AYEEDP
+182 AYENDST
-188 QHIMKLWQQASNF
+188 HMTKLWQNNSNA

-208 LTRLGLCDKGVTTYF
+208 LTSLGLADKGVTTYF
-223 SSNVTEEDSN
+223 SSNCTEADSN
-233 LVNDWMKTKLIEA
+233 LVNDWMKTKRIEA

-253 TTAEDGLPLY
+253 TVAEDGLPLY

-268 SVNTDAKPPLTMEK
+268 SVENAPKTSLTMDV
-282 EKYKGAYF
+282 EKYKNAYF

-299 LLKLVNDNLTMAREY
+299 LLQLVNENLEKAQQY
-314 AANDNE
+314 ASNDVE
-320 RNMLEH
+320 KNMIKH
-326 YVKSFKEGDLSEHK
+326 YIFSFKEGDLNEHK

-379 MVNKEMSKKFGD
+379 MVNKQMSMKFGA
-391 LVDGAERFIKLLPWG
+391 LVDGAERFIELLPWG
-406 KDLEKDTFL
+406 KHLEKDSFL

-472 DSDKQLLEKYRVASF
+472 EADKKLLEKYRVAAF

-496 LGHGSGKLFVQN
+496 LGHGSGKLLRQN
-508 ADGTFNFNKE
+508 ADGTFNFDKE
-518 TVKNPLTGKEI
+518 NVKNPLTGNPIK
-529 ESWYSPGETYDS
+529 SWYTEGETYDS

-560 YLSLVP
+560 YLSLEP
-566 EILKIFGY
+566 QILKIFGY
-574 EGQEAQDVTYVNWL
+574 EGQEAEDVTYVNWL

-601 YQPSTKTWL
+601 YQPTTKTWL

-623 LELEGEGM
+623 LELEGDGLLTVTES
-631 LRIEETEPGKNLQLT
+631 EPGKDLLLT
-646 LQRDQLATKGKK
+646 LDRNRLKTDGKR
-658 IIGDFLVQLQT
+658 IVGEFLVKLQT
-669 IKATGDVAAGEKL
+669 IKATGDVSSGEAL
-682 FDKYSRLDEPWGRWR
+682 FNKYSSLESPWARWR
-697 DIVLIHKQPR
+697 DIVLLHKQPR
-707 NIFVQPNTFLINSNK
+707 NIFVQPNTAVK
-722 GEEIDLKRYPATA
+722 DDTVELKRYPASA
-735 EGMIASWVER
+735 EGMVASWVDR
-745 FPKTDIDDILEQL
+745 FPDATVDDILEQL
-758 AEKDTKYFQDLKAIA
+758 AEADAKYFQDLQPLLA
-773 NE
+773 

>member
-1 MLRSLAINLRIKCR
+1 MFRSIVNLCRCR
-15 RPLIADSFISKHC
+15 RECAKSYLNKYKRYCSKAPKL
-28 RRTSTFEIEV
+28 
-38 QNTTPVKKVKA
+38 NTHEPVKLINA
-49 MAEDRSHFLLPNNQK
+49 MDRSHFLLPNNQR

-73 FNKLTDKEKLYAHY
+73 FENLTKQEKLYAHY
-87 LSQAAWHGGLI
+87 LSQAAWNGGLI

-110 FSLLHRIFANESL
+110 FSLLHRVFLEEPLENLKQSAL
-123 LCLRESVRQQGVS
+123 KAGVS
-136 NDDFQAFLVYAGG
+136 EDDFQAFLVYAGG
-149 IFANSGNYKGFGD
+149 VFANSGNYKGFGD
-162 TKFIPNLP
+162 TKFIPNLS
-170 KGSFELIVKASK
+170 KESFESVVKASK
-182 AYEEDP
+182 AFENDST
-188 QHIMKLWQQASNF
+188 HITKLLQKTQNA

-208 LTRLGLCDKGVTTYF
+208 LTSLGLAEKGVTTYF
-223 SSNVTEEDSN
+223 SSNCTEEDSN

-246 YICRTFK
+246 YVCRTFK
-253 TTAEDGLPLY
+253 TMAEDGLPLY

-268 SVNTDAKPPLTMEK
+268 SVESTPKAGLTMEK
-282 EKYKGAYF
+282 EKYKNAYF

-299 LLKLVNDNLTMAREY
+299 LLKLASENLTKAVDY

-320 RNMLEH
+320 KNMLRH
-326 YVKSFKEGDLSEHK
+326 YVNSFNEGDLNEHK
-340 EGSRYWIKDKGP
+340 EGSRFWIRDKGP

-391 LVDGAERFIKLLPWG
+391 LVNGAERFIKLLPWG
-406 KDLEKDTFL
+406 QDLEKDTFL

-472 DSDKQLLEKYRVASF
+472 DEDKQLLEKYRVAAF

-496 LGHGSGKLFVQN
+496 LGHGSGKLLRQN
-508 ADGTFNFNKE
+508 ADGTFNFDKE
-518 TVKNPLTGKEI
+518 KVKNPLTGKNI
-529 ESWYSPGETYDS
+529 ESWYMEGETYDS

-560 YLSLVP
+560 YLSLDR

-574 EGQEAQDVTYVNWL
+574 EGQEAEDVTYVNWL

-601 YQPSTKTWL
+601 FQPTTDTWL

-617 FVLMRL
+617 FVIMRL
-623 LELEGEGM
+623 LEVEGEG
-631 LRIEETEPGKNLQLT
+631 LLTVTETEPGRNLLLT
-646 LQRDQLATKGKK
+646 LQKDRLHTDGKK
-658 IIGDFLVQLQT
+658 IIGDFLVKLQT
-669 IKATGDVAAGEKL
+669 IKATGDFSAGEQL
-682 FDKYSRLDEPWGRWR
+682 FQKYSRLEAPWNRWR
-697 DIVLIHKQPR
+697 DIVLLHKQPR
-707 NIFVQPNTFLINSNK
+707 NIFVQPNTVAK
-722 GEEIDLKRYPATA
+722 GEEVKLTRYPATA
-735 EGMIASWVER
+735 EGMVTSWVQR
-745 FPKTDIDDILEQL
+745 FPNTKVDDILERL
-758 AEKDTKYFQDLKAIA
+758 AEEDSKYFSEIEKIA
-773 NE
+773 A

>member
-1 MLRSLAINLRIKCR
+1 MLRTLTINLFIKCR
-15 RPLIADSFISKHC
+15 RPKIADSFISKQC
-28 RRTSTFEIEV
+28 RSTSTSIDIGP
-38 QNTTPVKKVKA
+38 QTLQPTKIVKA
-49 MAEDRSHFLLPNNQK
+49 MADDKSHFLLPNNQR

-73 FNKLTDKEKLYAHY
+73 FNKLTDNEKLYAHY
-87 LSQAAWHGGLI
+87 LSQAAWNGGLI

-110 FSLLHRIFANESL
+110 FSLLHRIFSMESIQSLREAANE
-123 LCLRESVRQQGVS
+123 QGVNS
-136 NDDFQAFLVYAGG
+136 DDFQAFLVYAGG

-170 KGSFELIVKASK
+170 PTSFELIVKGSK
-182 AYEEDP
+182 AFDDDT
-188 QHIMKLWQQASNF
+188 QHMMKLWQQCEKF

-208 LTRLGLCDKGVTTYF
+208 LTRLGLADKGVTTYF
-223 SSNVTEEDSN
+223 SCNVTEEDSN
-233 LVNDWMKTKLIEA
+233 LVNDWMKTKRIEA

-253 TTAEDGLPLY
+253 TKAEDGLPLY
-263 TIHLA
+263 TIRLA
-268 SVNTDAKPPLTMEK
+268 SVESSPKPPLTMAP

-299 LLKLVNDNLTMAREY
+299 LLNLVNENLIKAKEY

-320 RNMLEH
+320 RNMLKH
-326 YVKSFKEGDLSEHK
+326 YINSFREGDLSEHK

-391 LVDGAERFIKLLPWG
+391 LVDGAERFIKYLPWG
-406 KDLEKDTFL
+406 EDLEKDHFL

-472 DSDKQLLEKYRVASF
+472 EKDKELLEKYRVASF

-496 LGHGSGKLFVQN
+496 LGHGSGKLLMQN
-508 ADGTFNFNKE
+508 ADGSFNFEKDS
-518 TVKNPLTGKEI
+518 VINPLTGKQI
-529 ESWYSPGETYDS
+529 ESWYSPGENYDS
-541 KFTTL
+541 KFLTL

-601 YQPSTKTWL
+601 YQPNTKTWL

-631 LRIEETEPGKNLQLT
+631 LTITESEPGKNLLLT
-646 LQRDQLATKGKK
+646 LQREHLATRGKK
-658 IIGDFLVQLQT
+658 IIGDFLVKLQT
-669 IKATGDVAAGEKL
+669 IKATGDVEAGEKL
-682 FDKYSRLDEPWGRWR
+682 FDKYSRLDEPWNRWR
-697 DIVLIHKQPR
+697 DIVLMHKQPR
-707 NIFVQPNTFLINSNK
+707 NIFVQPNTVI
-722 GEEIDLKRYPATA
+722 GEGKQVELKRYPATA

-745 FPKTDIDDILEQL
+745 FPTTDVDEFLEEL
-758 AEKDTKYFQDLKAIA
+758 AEKDSAYFRDLNAIA
-773 NE
+773 TI

>member
-1 MLRSLAINLRIKCR
+1 MIMLTTRPTR
-15 RPLIADSFISKHC
+15 RRQYIQLF
-28 RRTSTFEIEV
+28 T
-38 QNTTPVKKVKA
+38 
-49 MAEDRSHFLLPNNQK
+49 MEDKSIFLLPNNQR

-73 FNKLTDKEKLYAHY
+73 FENLTKQEKLYAHY
-87 LSQAAWHGGLI
+87 LSQAAWNGGLI
-98 VLMQTSPESPKI
+98 VLVQTSPESPRI
-110 FSLLHRIFANESL
+110 FSLLHRIFLAETLDELKS
-123 LCLRESVRQQGVS
+123 SASAAGVPE
-136 NDDFQAFLVYAGG
+136 DDFQAFLVYAGG
-149 IFANSGNYKGFGD
+149 FFANSGNYKGFGD
-162 TKFIPNLP
+162 TKFIPNLS
-170 KGSFELIVKASK
+170 KESFELIVKASK
-182 AYEEDP
+182 AYESDGT
-188 QHIMKLWQQASNF
+188 HITKLWENTKDAM
-201 IYSIAPR
+201 YSIAPR
-208 LTRLGLCDKGVTTYF
+208 LTSLGLADKGVTTYF
-223 SSNVTEEDSN
+223 SSNCTEADSN
-233 LVNDWMKTKLIEA
+233 LVNDWMKTKRIEA

-253 TTAEDGLPLY
+253 TFADDGLPLY

-268 SVNTDAKPPLTMEK
+268 SVEKSAKPPLTMDK
-282 EKYKGAYF
+282 EKYKNAYF

-299 LLKLVNDNLTMAREY
+299 LLSLVNESMTKAIEY

-320 RNMLEH
+320 RNMLKH
-326 YVKSFKEGDLSEHK
+326 YVNSFKEGDLNEHK

-379 MVNKEMSKKFGD
+379 MVNKEMSKKFGQ
-391 LVDGAERFIKLLPWG
+391 LVEGAERFIQLLPWG

-427 SGSGIPAG
+427 SGSVIPAG

-472 DSDKQLLEKYRVASF
+472 AEDKELLEKYRVAAF

-496 LGHGSGKLFVQN
+496 LGHGSGKLLRQN
-508 ADGTFNFNKE
+508 ADGTFNFDKE
-518 TVKNPLTGKEI
+518 KVKNPLTGKPI
-529 ESWYSPGETYDS
+529 ESWYTEGETYDS

-560 YLSLVP
+560 YLSLQP

-574 EGQEAQDVTYVNWL
+574 EGEEAQNVIYVNWL

-601 YQPSTKTWL
+601 YQPANKTWL

-623 LELEGEGM
+623 LELEGGGLLSVTETAPGRD
-631 LRIEETEPGKNLQLT
+631 LRLALDRT
-646 LQRDQLATKGKK
+646 RLATDGKR
-658 IIGDFLVQLQT
+658 IIGEFLVKLQT
-669 IKATGDVAAGEKL
+669 LKATGDVAGAEAL
-682 FDKYSRLDEPWGRWR
+682 FARYSRLEAPWARWR
-697 DIVLIHKQPR
+697 DIVMLHKQPR
-707 NIFVQPNTFLINSNK
+707 NIFVQPNTVLKDDSV
-722 GEEIDLKRYPATA
+722 ELKRYPASA
-735 EGMIASWVER
+735 EGMVASWVQR
-745 FPKTDIDDILEQL
+745 FPSPRAADLLEQL
-758 AEKDTKYFQDLKAIA
+758 AETDHKYF
-773 NE
+773 NELHQLV